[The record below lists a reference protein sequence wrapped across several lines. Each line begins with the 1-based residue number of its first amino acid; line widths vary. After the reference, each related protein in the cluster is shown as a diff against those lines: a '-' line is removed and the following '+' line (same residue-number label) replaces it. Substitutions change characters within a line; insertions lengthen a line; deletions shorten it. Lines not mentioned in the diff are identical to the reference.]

1 MGKSMTCVA
10 LLAALVACGGQVA
23 DHAVV
28 QDALPSVPAGVTQ
41 PPSTRPL
48 PTGPEQVASDVGVP
62 SALVVLGDSIVF
74 TTSATKLGSELVQA
88 GALFV
93 ASAKTARAGAPPLM
107 LHVDPQGASFD
118 TLALDGDRAVVAT
131 SDARLLSIPLAGGSV
146 SILATLPASA
156 RTIATSGA
164 HVFAAAADG
173 SIVRVPR
180 TGGEPE
186 AIGTVAGAVRGLVV
200 DAASVYAAVTTTETR
215 GAIRRIDLE
224 TRETIDVADDI
235 AAPCAMA
242 REGDRLFW
250 TSESGV
256 LATTTHGNAPVTV
269 ASGSFAACALATDG
283 ASLFFATTPA
293 SAAAPGEGER
303 ARAGQPGLGLMRA
316 PTAGGIATPI
326 AGAAAAL
333 AQPGAVATDA
343 THLYWLT
350 ASGVLRMTK

>member
-23 DHAVV
+23 DEALV
-28 QDALPSVPAGVTQ
+28 QDALPTVPPGSNGQGVPA
-41 PPSTRPL
+41 RPL
-48 PTGPEQVASDVGVP
+48 PGGPEQVASDVGVP
-62 SALVVLGDSIVF
+62 SALVVSGESIVF
-74 TTSATKLGSELVQA
+74 TTTATKLGGELVQA

-93 ASAKTARAGAPPLM
+93 ASARTARAGAPPLM

-118 TLALDGDRAVVAT
+118 ALALDGDRAVVAT

-156 RTIATSGA
+156 RALATSGA
-164 HVFAAAADG
+164 HVFAASADG
-173 SIVRVPR
+173 SIVRVAR

-186 AIGTVAGAVRGLVV
+186 AVGTVSGTVRGLVA
-200 DAASVYAAVTTTETR
+200 DDASVFAAVTTTETR

-224 TRETIDVADDI
+224 TQEASDVADDV
-235 AAPCAMA
+235 AAPCAIA

-256 LATTTHGNAPVTV
+256 LATTTKGSAPVTV
-269 ASGSFAACALATDG
+269 ASGPFAACALATDG

-293 SAAAPGEGER
+293 SAAAAEGER
-303 ARAGQPGLGLMRA
+303 TRAGQPGLGLMRA
-316 PTAGGIATPI
+316 PTSGGVATPI

-333 AQPGAVATDA
+333 AQAGAVATDA